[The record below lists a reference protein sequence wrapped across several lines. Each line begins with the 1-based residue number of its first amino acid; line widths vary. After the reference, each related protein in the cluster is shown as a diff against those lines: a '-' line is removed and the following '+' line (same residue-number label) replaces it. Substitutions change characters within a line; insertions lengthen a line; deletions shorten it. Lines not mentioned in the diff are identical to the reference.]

1 MNSMFGFQSGR
12 GLTNLLLLVIASLL
26 FMNSVSA
33 QSEPIEPQAITG
45 TGFTYQGQLRTS
57 SGLVNGTCDL
67 QFALWDAATG
77 GTQLGAVQIITGV
90 AVSNGT
96 FTVQLNGSN
105 QFGPN
110 AFNGQ
115 ARWLQIA
122 VKCGGDAG
130 FIALNPRQAITVT
143 PYALALPGL
152 RTEQNANTN
161 NIIGGHE
168 SNSVSS
174 GVYAA
179 TIAGGGYTS
188 ESHLITDNYGTI
200 GGGYRNQAGNNSGS
214 SSDALGATVAGGHN
228 NQAQGSYSAIP
239 GGQNNIAAGSHSFA
253 AGRRAQANHQGSFV
267 WADSVNADFASS
279 ANNQF
284 AVRASGGLFLA
295 QNMGPSGT
303 APIGTYYRDN
313 SIVAWARVASN
324 GTIDHHFNVQSVQKM
339 GVGHY
344 RITLKTNALTFSSI
358 IINATAEIDVQPT
371 TATTV
376 RLISVDQSNE
386 VLNRFDVFINNG
398 NFAVADNDFM
408 FIATGR

>member
-1 MNSMFGFQSGR
+1 M
-12 GLTNLLLLVIASLL
+12 LVS
-26 FMNSVSA
+26 
-33 QSEPIEPQAITG
+33 QTTE
-45 TGFTYQGQLRTS
+45 
-57 SGLVNGTCDL
+57 
-67 QFALWDAATG
+67 
-77 GTQLGAVQIITGV
+77 GTQLGSTQSLAGV
-90 AVSNGT
+90 TVSNGN
-96 FTVQLNGSN
+96 FTVQLNSSN
-105 QFGPN
+105 EFGPN

-122 VKCGGDAG
+122 LKCGSDTE
-130 FIALNPRQAITVT
+130 FTTLSPRQAITLT

-152 RTEQNANTN
+152 HTQQNATSN
-161 NIIGGHE
+161 NIIGGYE

>member
-1 MNSMFGFQSGR
+1 MNSSFGFQSGR

-152 RTEQNANTN
+152 RTEQNASTN